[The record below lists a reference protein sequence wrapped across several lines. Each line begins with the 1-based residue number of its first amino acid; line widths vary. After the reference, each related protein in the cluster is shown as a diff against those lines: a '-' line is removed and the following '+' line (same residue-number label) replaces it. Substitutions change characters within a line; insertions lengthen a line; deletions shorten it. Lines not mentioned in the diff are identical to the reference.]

1 MHIPKANTAIVFSFS
16 FHFLQ
21 TLLFPLLT
29 STSIPLC
36 QRTFAHMLHYLS
48 HPISLTNMY
57 PCVLQW
63 AKRQR
68 ANWTIIVKKEEKKT
82 KQKNPN
88 NLPQSHL
95 CDVDCFTGLFLLFN
109 QLCNHSNRSKVK
121 KKGFKLKLKWSL
133 TQTQSSLGW
142 SLLGPFLLTE
152 TTGLAFFFFVLYCCT
167 ENWE

>member
-82 KQKNPN
+82 KQKTPN

-121 KKGFKLKLKWSL
+121 KKDS
-133 TQTQSSLGW
+133 
-142 SLLGPFLLTE
+142 
-152 TTGLAFFFFVLYCCT
+152 
-167 ENWE
+167 NWNWNGVWLRHNHHWDEACWALFY